1 MDPNYRILVVDDDM
15 EAGRRIAESLDGL
28 FFDAHCVRGGQEC
41 MSALRCAHARPQLL
55 LIDCSAGS
63 NGLET
68 LRQMRSLHA
77 DIPVVAVTTFMSSSF
92 LLEASQ
98 VGVRAFLHK
107 PICSE
112 DLQQLASE
120 LCKPS
125 APVRTGAEGGVH
137 LEELGE
143 GSFFL
148 AASPAMRHICE
159 QVHKIA
165 KADVPV
171 LITGESGCG
180 KEVVAQ
186 LIHKHSLR
194 STRQIL
200 KVNCAALP
208 ADLLE
213 SELFG
218 YEAGAFTGAIK
229 SKPGRFELCD
239 KGTILLDE
247 IGEMS
252 PALQAKLLQ
261 VLQDGQF
268 SRLGSRGSTRVDVRI
283 LAATN
288 IDIEKAI
295 AGKTFREDLYYRLN
309 AFTIR
314 VPPLRERSQEIPYLM
329 SEHAARLAAVNHLE
343 PIVFSPQM
351 IAAALRYHWPGNLR
365 ELGNF
370 VKRYLILRDEAAAV
384 VELESKTRPALVEA
398 GLSVVE
404 GQGADPGLKSVVRT
418 MKDQTEIKMIREV
431 LDQANWNRRIA
442 SERLQISYKAL
453 LYKIRQYHLEAS
465 A

>member
-1 MDPNYRILVVDDDM
+1 MGSKYRILVVHDDL
-15 EAGRRIAESLDGL
+15 EAGRRVAESLDKL
-28 FFDAHCVRGGQEC
+28 ALDAQCVRGGQEC
-41 MSALRCAHARPQLL
+41 MSALQCTQMRPQLL
-55 LIDCSAGS
+55 LIDCSASS
-63 NGLET
+63 NGLQT
-68 LRQMRSLHA
+68 LRQVRSLRF
-77 DIPVVAVTTFMSSSF
+77 DVPVVAMTNLTGSAFF
-92 LLEASQ
+92 LEASQ
-98 VGVRAFLHK
+98 AGVRAFLHM

-112 DLQQLASE
+112 DLQRIALE
-120 LCKPS
+120 LCEPS
-125 APVRTGAEGGVH
+125 SSTHHAAEGGVH

-143 GSFFL
+143 GHFFL
-148 AASPAMRHICE
+148 AASPVMRQICE

-165 KADVPV
+165 RTDVPV

-194 STRQIL
+194 NTRQIL

-218 YEAGAFTGAIK
+218 YEAGAFTGAVK

-239 KGTILLDE
+239 NGTILLDE

-268 SRLGSRGSTRVDVRI
+268 SRLGSRGSTKVDVRI

-314 VPPLRERSQEIPYLM
+314 VPALRERSQEIPYLM
-329 SEHAARLAAVNHLE
+329 SEHAARLATLNHLE
-343 PIVFSPQM
+343 PIHFSPQ
-351 IAAALRYHWPGNLR
+351 IVAAALRYHWPGNLR

-370 VKRYLILRDEAAAV
+370 VKRYLILRDEAAAL
-384 VELESKTRPALVEA
+384 VELESKTQPGLVSA

-404 GQGADPGLKSVVRT
+404 GRTADPGLKSVVRT